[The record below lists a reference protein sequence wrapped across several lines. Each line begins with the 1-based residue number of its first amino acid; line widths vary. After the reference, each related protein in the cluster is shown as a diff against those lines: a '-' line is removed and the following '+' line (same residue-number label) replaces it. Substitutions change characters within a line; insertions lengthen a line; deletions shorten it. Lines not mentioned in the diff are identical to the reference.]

1 LKCRIRG
8 EKNTMTPC
16 PIPTDIAL
24 RYRPSRFKCFKCA
37 TTHADFFATKG
48 SLQKP
53 PEVVPLCFQCYVQ
66 KRRWIWRLV
75 KENNK
80 KQQEHLAEIID
91 TLPTVVLFVA
101 AIAPYVIPAR
111 RSGLANT

>member
-1 LKCRIRG
+1 
-8 EKNTMTPC
+8 MTPC

-80 KQQEHLAEIID
+80 KTTRTLSGNNRHSSYSCIICCSHRPLCH
-91 TLPTVVLFVA
+91 TCE
-101 AIAPYVIPAR
+101 
-111 RSGLANT
+111 